1 MTTDAASTVQKPRT
15 PRARL
20 LALWTAAG
28 LLVAVLAFLV
38 WASQPSTAV
47 AAPLDAV
54 KSDPAIS
61 VVETV
66 DAVVLTPRESASSA
80 SNLVETPTRG
90 LVFIAGAR
98 VEPAAY
104 ASQLAGLADAGVT
117 VVIAR
122 PILNFAILDWRPLS
136 TFTDLAPSVQ
146 RWAVGGHS
154 LGGVRACQY
163 ASDTEVDSLILFGS
177 YCSVDISASDLPV
190 LSLGGSRDGLSTP
203 AKIADAAHLLP
214 SSALFWQIDGGNH
227 ASFGNYGAQPGD
239 NTATISRADARE
251 QITADVLRFLAES

>member
-1 MTTDAASTVQKPRT
+1 MTTDAASTVQKARKPRG
-15 PRARL
+15 RL
-20 LALWTAAG
+20 FVLWTAAV
-28 LLVAVLAFLV
+28 LLVVVLAFLV
-38 WASQPSTAV
+38 WASQPFAAR

-54 KSDPAIS
+54 KNDPAIS
-61 VVETV
+61 VVETA
-66 DAVVLTPRESASSA
+66 DAVVLTPRESAISA
-80 SNLVETPTRG
+80 TNPVVPRG

-117 VVIAR
+117 VVIVR

-146 RWAVGGHS
+146 RWSVGGHS
-154 LGGVRACQY
+154 LGGVRACEY
-163 ASDTEVDSLILFGS
+163 ASDPQVDSLILFGS
-177 YCSVDISASDLPV
+177 YCSADLSASDLPV

-203 AKIADAAHLLP
+203 AKIADSAHLLP
-214 SSALFWQIDGGNH
+214 STALFWQIDGANH

-239 NTATISRADARE
+239 NTATISRAEARE
-251 QITADVLRFLAES
+251 QITVDVLKFLAAR